1 MCWVGRYTKPS
12 PHCMVLPCP
21 MIQVPLPVCS
31 DSFMKIAVNVLVGSQ
46 LYCLT
51 VLEVICN
58 ADGLADAVLGFLVM
72 LMRWTFS
79 RSHVING
86 LLRPVAPIH
95 MLPPHCSNFGI
106 VSSTIRWFRPS
117 STKIASRRTAMS
129 RHACVSST
137 LCLPSI
143 GLFWVTLFV
152 SYRCC
157 IHLLAYYSSSHQ
169 PVLMYGCETWATTK
183 YLLSRLDA
191 FDTWALRKILRILYI
206 CHVSNAEVRRTT
218 GCSPLSH
225 LVTNRRLRLFGHIA
239 RSSPHEDHHWALA
252 ACIRQ
257 VPPDWKWPAG
267 RLSHTWLRAIEA
279 DLGPLNFCSRLPGE
293 RPLLE
298 TNGDILWTQ
307 QRSSIVRSERRM
319 KSLVA
324 ATCCLSVSRAVSKL
338 SVVSHCS
345 SSISF
350 LMSMLLLTPCLLLV
364 CCICLW
370 RTGWSNNLCH
380 LTFIVFLHYLTLY
393 KTETRHWRAEA
404 AVHWHFGP

>member
-79 RSHVING
+79 RSRVING

-191 FDTWALRKILRILYI
+191 FDTWALRKILRILHI

-239 RSSPHEDHHWALA
+239 RSSPREDHHWALA

-257 VPPDWKWPAG
+257 VLSDWKWPAG
-267 RLSHTWLRAIEA
+267 RLVATLGSVQLRQTLA
-279 DLGPLNFCSRLPGE
+279 
-293 RPLLE
+293 
-298 TNGDILWTQ
+298 LWTFAHDCLEKGHY
-307 QRSSIVRSERRM
+307 SRRM
-319 KSLVA
+319 
-324 ATCCLSVSRAVSKL
+324 ATYCG
-338 SVVSHCS
+338 H
-345 SSISF
+345 
-350 LMSMLLLTPCLLLV
+350 
-364 CCICLW
+364 
-370 RTGWSNNLCH
+370 SN
-380 LTFIVFLHYLTLY
+380 
-393 KTETRHWRAEA
+393 APA
-404 AVHWHFGP
+404 